1 MNKPV
6 LRARFWELPLSDL
19 NKEEWEALC
28 DHCGRCCLKK
38 LQDEDS
44 GDIVWTR
51 VICRYYKLDAGG
63 CGCYSKRS
71 DKVPDCLQV
80 ATMSTEDADWMP
92 DTCAYRL
99 RMEGKP
105 LYAWHPLIAGSSDA
119 MEAAGIT
126 VKDKALSEDHVHP
139 LGYHEHVIR
148 WVNVD

>member
-1 MNKPV
+1 MNDSA
-6 LRARFWELPLSDL
+6 LREKFWELPLTDL
-19 NKEEWEALC
+19 NTAEWEALC

-51 VICRYYKLDAGG
+51 VICRYYDLDAGG
-63 CGCYSKRS
+63 CGCYSARS
-71 DKVPDCLQV
+71 KKVPDCLQV
-80 ATMSTEDADWMP
+80 STMNVNDAHWMP
-92 DTCAYRL
+92 ETCAYRL

-105 LYAWHPLIAGSSDA
+105 LYSWHPLLAGSKQA
-119 MEAAGIT
+119 MEDAGIS